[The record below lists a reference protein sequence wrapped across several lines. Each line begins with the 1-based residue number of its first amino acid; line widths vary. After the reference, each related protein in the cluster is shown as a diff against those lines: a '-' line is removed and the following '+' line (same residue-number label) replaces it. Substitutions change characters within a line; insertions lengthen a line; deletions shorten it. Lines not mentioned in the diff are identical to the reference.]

1 MDHVAALE
9 LGYSRAQNLARTV
22 KNKIGWCARQHK
34 TASFSAYYRASCRI
48 AAATTMLAGASI
60 TSDTNVD
67 VLVKL
72 VVAPPTAAA
81 AAASIERI
89 VADQPMR
96 AVKGP

>member
-22 KNKIGWCARQHK
+22 KYKIGWCARQHK
-34 TASFSAYYRASCRI
+34 TASFSAYRASCRI
-48 AAATTMLAGASI
+48 AAAATMFAGAAI

-72 VVAPPTAAA
+72 AVAPV
-81 AAASIERI
+81 ASIERI

-96 AVKGP
+96 AAKGP

>member
-22 KNKIGWCARQHK
+22 KYKIGWCAPQHK
-34 TASFSAYYRASCRI
+34 TASSSAYRASCRI
-48 AAATTMLAGASI
+48 AAAATTMFAGAAI

-72 VVAPPTAAA
+72 VVAP
-81 AAASIERI
+81 AASIERI

>member
-22 KNKIGWCARQHK
+22 KYKIGWCARQHK
-34 TASFSAYYRASCRI
+34 TASFSAYRASCRI
-48 AAATTMLAGASI
+48 AAAATMLAGASI

-72 VVAPPTAAA
+72 AVAPV
-81 AAASIERI
+81 ASIERI

>member
-34 TASFSAYYRASCRI
+34 TASFSAYRASCRI

-72 VVAPPTAAA
+72 VVAPPPTAA

>member
-9 LGYSRAQNLARTV
+9 LGYSRTQNLARTV
-22 KNKIGWCARQHK
+22 NYKIGWCAPQHK
-34 TASFSAYYRASCRI
+34 TASSSAYRASCRI
-48 AAATTMLAGASI
+48 AAAAI

-72 VVAPPTAAA
+72 MVAP
-81 AAASIERI
+81 AASIERI

>member
-34 TASFSAYYRASCRI
+34 TASFSAYRASCRI
-48 AAATTMLAGASI
+48 AAAATMLAGASI

>member
-34 TASFSAYYRASCRI
+34 TASFSAYRASCRI

-81 AAASIERI
+81 AASIERI

>member
-22 KNKIGWCARQHK
+22 KYKIGWCAPQHK
-34 TASFSAYYRASCRI
+34 TASSSAYRASCRI
-48 AAATTMLAGASI
+48 AAAAI

-72 VVAPPTAAA
+72 VVVP
-81 AAASIERI
+81 AASIERI

>member
-1 MDHVAALE
+1 MVRAATQDREFQRLPRE
-9 LGYSRAQNLARTV
+9 LSDRR
-22 KNKIGWCARQHK
+22 
-34 TASFSAYYRASCRI
+34 
-48 AAATTMLAGASI
+48 AAAAI

-72 VVAPPTAAA
+72 MVAP
-81 AAASIERI
+81 AASIERI

>member
-1 MDHVAALE
+1 MLLAALE
-9 LGYSRAQNLARTV
+9 LGYIESRSKPSQNLARTV
-22 KNKIGWCARQHK
+22 KYKIGWCAPLHK
-34 TASFSAYYRASCRI
+34 TASSSAYRASCRI
-48 AAATTMLAGASI
+48 AAAADMFAGAAI

-72 VVAPPTAAA
+72 AMAPV
-81 AAASIERI
+81 ASIERI